1 MHVSISLN
9 GIFWQFWSEDDAI
22 KMSMSARGWT
32 LRLRKYYMCTHADT
46 YVYCSKILKKCK
58 LGILQKHFPTETY
71 IQKYL
76 SIWNLFLTFLETFKS
91 NNVFSTNEEYYQLA
105 FWIFLFVTEL
115 PQGTKDVRNNF
126 FLLQKMSI

>member
-32 LRLRKYYMCTHADT
+32 LRLRKYYMCTHADI
-46 YVYCSKILKKCK
+46 YIYCSKILKKCNLEIRK
-58 LGILQKHFPTETY
+58 KKHFPTETNH

-76 SIWNLFLTFLETFKS
+76 SIWNLFLTFIETFWI
-91 NNVFSTNEEYYQLA
+91 NNVFNISSWPFE
-105 FWIFLFVTEL
+105 IFLKIVE
-115 PQGTKDVRNNF
+115 PWGPNGVWNF
-126 FLLQKMSI
+126 FFKKCCY